1 MPRLVIEV
9 VDAGLSAWQDGE
21 LLAGPSPGVAL
32 LDPAGLVLGS
42 EAVAQ
47 QRLRP
52 VQAFDRFWSE
62 LDADTLPRAVTGA
75 QTRADLAF
83 LHLQRFVQAL
93 PPREDREVVLAVP
106 GSLRPRQL
114 GLLAGIAAAAGLQT
128 VGFIDL
134 AVAAAATVP
143 AHPRVLH
150 LDLHLHQAVLTELA
164 GRQSLRRGRVELAP
178 RVGLRSLHESWA
190 RWVAGS
196 MVGRTRFDPL
206 HHAASEQSL
215 MDRLPEWLELLEQRE
230 EVEAA
235 IDSPHGRLAVP
246 FTREDALL
254 AAEAFYAQLV
264 ELVRGQLQGEPVT
277 VLLGHRTRSVPGLV
291 ERLAALP
298 GVEAR
303 RLEPG
308 AVARGVAQWPGMG
321 EGGLLIALPRSV
333 PLPSER
339 LSETVPARAPT
350 HLLHAG
356 QAHRLQEG
364 ELCVGL
370 DPAGDRQLRLAGRP
384 TGVSRQH
391 CRLVASAGRVELLD
405 DSRYGTWVNGRRVQG
420 SVLLSP
426 GDKLRVGTPG
436 VILDLIE
443 VE

>member
-1 MPRLVIEV
+1 MARLVIEV

-52 VQAFDRFWSE
+52 VQAFDRYWSE
-62 LDADTLPRAVTGA
+62 LDAETLPRPVAGA
-75 QTRADLAF
+75 ETRADLAF
-83 LHLQRFVQAL
+83 LHLQRFLQSL
-93 PPREDREVVLAVP
+93 PSLAGHQVILAVP

-114 GLLAGIAAAAGLQT
+114 GLLAGIAAAAGLQAD
-128 VGFIDL
+128 GFIDL
-134 AVAAAATVP
+134 AVAAAVSVP
-143 AHPRVLH
+143 TGPRVLH
-150 LDLHLHQAVLTELA
+150 LDLHLHQAVLTELI
-164 GRQSLRRGRVELAP
+164 GRQSLRRGRIELAP
-178 RVGLRSLHESWA
+178 RVGLRSLHENWA
-190 RWVAGS
+190 RWIAGS

-235 IDSPHGRLAVP
+235 IDSPHGRIAAP

-264 ELVRGQLQGEPVT
+264 ELVRSQLQGEPVT
-277 VLLGHRTRSVPGLV
+277 LLLGHRMRALPGLG

-298 GVEAR
+298 GVEVR

-308 AVARGVAQWPGMG
+308 AVARGVAEWPGMD
-321 EGGLLIALPRSV
+321 ESGLLIALPRS
-333 PLPSER
+333 LPVGAEPVVAA
-339 LSETVPARAPT
+339 VPARTPT

-370 DPAGDRQLRLAGRP
+370 DPAGDRQVRLVGRP
-384 TGVSRQH
+384 AGVSRQH
-391 CRLVASAGRVELLD
+391 CRLVAAGGRVELLD

-420 SVLLSP
+420 SVLLAP
-426 GDKLRVGTPG
+426 GDKLRLGTPG

>member
-1 MPRLVIEV
+1 MARLVIEV
-9 VDAGLSAWQDGE
+9 VDAGLTAWQEGE

-62 LDADTLPRAVTGA
+62 LDADTLPRPVAGA
-75 QTRADLAF
+75 QTPADLAF
-83 LHLQRFVQAL
+83 LHLQRFAQAL
-93 PPREDREVVLAVP
+93 PSLQDLEVVLAVP

-114 GLLAGIAAAAGLQT
+114 GLLAGIAAAAGLQAD
-128 VGFIDL
+128 GFIDL

-143 AHPRVLH
+143 TGPRVLH
-150 LDLHLHQAVLTELA
+150 LDLHLHQAVLTELT
-164 GRQSLRRGRVELAP
+164 GQQSLRRGRVELAP
-178 RVGLRSLHESWA
+178 RVGQRVLHECWA
-190 RWVAGS
+190 RWIAGS

-215 MDRLPEWLELLEQRE
+215 MDRLPEWLEALEQRE

-235 IDSPHGRLAVP
+235 IDSPHGRIAAP

-264 ELVRGQLQGEPVT
+264 ELVRGQLRGGPVT
-277 VLLGHRTRSVPGLV
+277 LLLGHRTRVLPGLA

-298 GVEAR
+298 GVETQ
-303 RLEPG
+303 RLDPG
-308 AVARGVAQWPGMG
+308 AVSRGLTQWPGAG
-321 EGGLLIALPRSV
+321 EGGLLIALPRSI
-333 PLPSER
+333 PLPPDPS
-339 LSETVPARAPT
+339 PAVTPSRAPT

-364 ELCVGL
+364 ELILGI
-370 DPAGDRQLRLAGRP
+370 DPDGVRTIRLAGRP
-384 TGVSRQH
+384 AGVSRQH
-391 CRLVASAGRVELLD
+391 CRVAASGGRVELLD

-420 SVLLSP
+420 SVLLAP
-426 GDKLRVGTPG
+426 GDKVRLGTPG